1 MSTVGLRCL
10 GIVLLASV
18 ILVAGGW
25 QADAATQTIKSLLKQ
40 SDQYHQQSVSVT
52 GEAAEIKAATGP
64 RNLPFYTFLVKDQ
77 EVSVTVVMQGK
88 PEVSEGDQV
97 LVRGVF
103 FKIRKAGRITVSNRI
118 EATEVQKLHDAR
130 EPLVG

>member
-1 MSTVGLRCL
+1 MSTVGPRGL
-10 GIVLLASV
+10 GILLLA
-18 ILVAGGW
+18 AGIFTAGDW
-25 QADAATQTIKSLLKQ
+25 QAHAVTQTIKGLLKQ
-40 SDQYHQQSVSVT
+40 NDQYHQQAVSVT

-77 EVSVTVVMQGK
+77 EASVTVVMQGK
-88 PEVSEGDQV
+88 PEVAAGDQV